1 MSKLTP
7 EKKVQNKIIA
17 YIKELQS
24 KGINI
29 DYERRQAGG
38 FNYQKGKPDL
48 FIVLEG
54 IHIEI
59 EVKKPGGKTTPLQDK
74 FAEKCKRMNCLYY
87 LIDDVEYF
95 KNLILNLIEMYSKS
109 RL

>member
-1 MSKLTP
+1 MSRVTP

-17 YIKELQS
+17 YVKELQN
-24 KGINI
+24 KGINV

-48 FIVLEG
+48 FVVFEG

-74 FAEKCKRMNCLYY
+74 FAEKCKNLNCPYF
-87 LIDDVEYF
+87 LIDNLEDF
-95 KNLILNLIEMYSKS
+95 KKIIEKYT
-109 RL
+109 L